1 MSRQHALLFAGACL
15 GTLLFSAGPAGAH
28 GTGGPPASNFHTILD
43 GLRPATPGVD
53 ARLGSDREQIELGVT
68 GSARVTVLGYDD
80 EPYLR
85 IDRRG
90 VFENRNSR
98 AVVINRSRIMT
109 SVPIRIRRGPPRWV
123 KISNGP
129 IAQWHDHRVHWM
141 GGAHP
146 AVVTRD
152 PSHAHVIDEWSIP
165 LVVDG
170 DAAAITGELRWQPPP
185 TAWVWWT
192 AAAAVGSI
200 VLVGLRTRWQ
210 RAVLMVA
217 LVTMGVSEALHL
229 WGSWPFTRGGLA
241 DHLADAIPTLAA
253 IAACGG
259 AAVWLRVRGAASAAP
274 GILVAGLFVLIGGGL
289 ADLPIL
295 SHSWIP
301 SRLEP
306 VVARAAVALALGLG
320 TATAIFGALH
330 LRPPP
335 SATAPGVD
343 PGTPAPS

>member
-1 MSRQHALLFAGACL
+1 MSRRHLLLFTAACF
-15 GTLLFSAGPAGAH
+15 GTLLLSAGPAGAH
-28 GTGGPPASNFHTILD
+28 GTGGPPASNFQTILD
-43 GLRPATPGVD
+43 GLHPATPGVD
-53 ARLGSDREQIELGVT
+53 ARLGPDREQIELGVT
-68 GSARVTVLGYDD
+68 GSTQVIVLGYSD

-109 SVPIRIRRGPPRWV
+109 SVPIPIRRGPPRWSKV
-123 KISNGP
+123 SSDP
-129 IAQWHDHRVHWM
+129 IARWHDHRVHWM
-141 GGAHP
+141 GGAP
-146 AVVTRD
+146 PVGVSRD
-152 PSHAHVIDEWSIP
+152 PSHAQVIDEWSIP

-185 TAWVWWT
+185 RAWIWWT
-192 AAAAVGSI
+192 AAAALGSI
-200 VLVGLRTRWQ
+200 VLVGLRTGWQ
-210 RAVLMVA
+210 PAVLMVG
-217 LVTMGVSEALHL
+217 LVVMGGSEALHL
-229 WGSWPFTRGGLA
+229 WGSWPFTRGGPA

-259 AAVWLRVRGAASAAP
+259 AAVWLRTRGAAAAAP

-289 ADLPIL
+289 ADLPTL

-301 SRLEP
+301 SRLDP
-306 VVARAAVALALGLG
+306 VLARATVTVALGLG
-320 TATAIFGALH
+320 TAMAIFGALH

-335 SATAPGVD
+335 SATAPEVD
-343 PGTPAPS
+343 PSIAPS